1 MALVSVVTG
10 SSVQP
15 LDGQN
20 AKQLRRILTWHDAG
34 WRTGQQNQDFE
45 SQRAGQARVVEAL
58 QWSLPALYELPG
70 LKQEDRKRRVAQG
83 MLAALQGWD
92 WMDGMGQDGMR
103 WRRTDGPEEG

>member
-1 MALVSVVTG
+1 MLVG
-10 SSVQP
+10 
-15 LDGQN
+15 G
-20 AKQLRRILTWHDAG
+20 
-34 WRTGQQNQDFE
+34 TGQQNQDFE

-92 WMDGMGQDGMR
+92 GWDGWDGAGWDEMEENR
-103 WRRTDGPEEG
+103 WARGRAKIGGEGTAGGSFVRE